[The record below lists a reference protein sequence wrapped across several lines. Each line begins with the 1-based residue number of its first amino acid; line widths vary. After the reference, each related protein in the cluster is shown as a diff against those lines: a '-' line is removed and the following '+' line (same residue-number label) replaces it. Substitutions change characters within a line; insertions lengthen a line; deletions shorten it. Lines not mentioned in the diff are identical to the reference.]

1 MELPTSR
8 LAQAQGEAVVFLGK
22 VGVSVS
28 RERLLSGQYEEYDG
42 IFLALD
48 DEDSFEGEILSL
60 PETLCACVR
69 FRGSHPQAPQQYRR
83 LTQFI
88 DENGLRVS
96 DFSREITIID
106 YGITQD
112 TEKFVTEIK
121 IPVEK

>member
-1 MELPTSR
+1 MTR
-8 LAQAQGEAVVFLGK
+8 
-22 VGVSVS
+22 
-28 RERLLSGQYEEYDG
+28 
-42 IFLALD
+42 
-48 DEDSFEGEILSL
+48 
-60 PETLCACVR
+60 ACVR

-83 LTQFI
+83 LMQFI